1 MIGRGKAGD
10 PHPAW
15 APVSRCRRAD
25 AVRARADDRGRRPD
39 GVGPRSDGCRHRRA
53 RLPARPDRLRPRPGR
68 GRRGPGGER
77 HGHRRRCRT
86 TRAAGAT
93 GRRARSTATGRHRR
107 ERRPRGSA
115 TKPLRGAIG
124 WPTSATARRV
134 RATSSPR
141 LRTPSSSGSSSEVR
155 RDNGDSPIGI
165 EILLRA
171 AGDRKRAAAARAQA
185 AIQREA
191 AARDRER
198 AAEDRRL
205 AARDRAAAAG
215 ELALEGA
222 DYLTGALRRRVGLA
236 AIQRELDRT
245 SRTGERLVVAFV
257 DVDGLKAINDKRGHA
272 AGDDR
277 LRAVAQAI
285 MQHLR
290 SYDVIVRFGG
300 DEFVCSLSGQDAGG
314 ARDALRADR
323 DPARGGC
330 GRRDVHRR
338 HRRARA
344 AGHAGGDDQARG
356 RGDDRRAA
364 ARGSRRVRPA
374 RLSGRV

>member
-1 MIGRGKAGD
+1 MPK
-10 PHPAW
+10 P
-15 APVSRCRRAD
+15 
-25 AVRARADDRGRRPD
+25 
-39 GVGPRSDGCRHRRA
+39 
-53 RLPARPDRLRPRPGR
+53 
-68 GRRGPGGER
+68 
-77 HGHRRRCRT
+77 
-86 TRAAGAT
+86 TRAAGAARSQGAIDRDRAT
-93 GRRARSTATGRHRR
+93 QARTETARIRDEAAARRDRLADERDGAARARDELAAAQDAEL
-107 ERRPRGSA
+107 ER
-115 TKPLRGAIG
+115 LE
-124 WPTSATARRV
+124 
-134 RATSSPR
+134 
-141 LRTPSSSGSSSEVR
+141 SEIR
-155 RDNGDSPIGI
+155 RDNGDTPIGI

-257 DVDGLKAINDKRGHA
+257 DVDGLKAINDNHGHA

-300 DEFVCSLSGQDAGG
+300 DEFVCSLSGQDAAG
-314 ARDALRADR
+314 AHERFEQIATRLAKDADGATFTVGIAEREPQETLEEMIKRAD
-323 DPARGGC
+323 AAMIGG
-330 GRRDVHRR
+330 RQHEDYDV
-338 HRRARA
+338 
-344 AGHAGGDDQARG
+344 
-356 RGDDRRAA
+356 
-364 ARGSRRVRPA
+364 VRPA